1 MSILFFLQKREI
13 DNKKL
18 SLYSQ
23 QYMIYMINVCK
34 NNHKYGYSPVTKYG
48 TCRFCWGKKPC
59 TFTEF
64 INNYNTI
71 QYLR

>member
-1 MSILFFLQKREI
+1 
-13 DNKKL
+13 
-18 SLYSQ
+18 
-23 QYMIYMINVCK
+23 MIYMINVCK